1 MELHSTITWHDVI
14 DSTNSEARRV
24 LPYIDNLS
32 VIAAERQTAGRGQG
46 DHKWHSMA
54 GVNLTFTA
62 VFKFHHPAE
71 HDTEEKRA
79 AQLDVKDA
87 LYITQIVTLA
97 LRLYLDSH
105 GVKARIKWPNDI
117 YVGDKKICG
126 ILIENVLSGSNVD
139 SSIVGIGLNIN
150 QTDFPADLP
159 NPISLAIL
167 TGKSYDVHKE
177 LQVLMEYIAQC
188 LDKSNTEEG
197 RAYLDTVFNE
207 YMFRLDA

>member
-1 MELHSTITWHDVI
+1 MELRTTITWHDVI

-32 VIAAERQTAGRGQG
+32 VIAAECQTAGRGQG
-46 DHKWHSMA
+46 DHKWHSMT
-54 GVNLTFTA
+54 GVNLTFTV

-71 HDTEEKRA
+71 QEAEGKRA
-79 AQLDVKDA
+79 AALDAKDA
-87 LYITQIVTLA
+87 LYITEVVTLA
-97 LRLYLDSH
+97 LRLYLESH
-105 GVKARIKWPNDI
+105 GVMARIKWPNDI

-126 ILIENVLSGSNVD
+126 ILIENVLAGSFVD

-159 NPISLAIL
+159 NPVSLALL
-167 TGKSYDVHKE
+167 TGEKYSVHDE
-177 LQVLMEYIAQC
+177 LECLMGYLAAC

-197 RAYLDTVFNE
+197 RAYLDTAFNE